1 MQEEN
6 ELSKA
11 ISGMV
16 DDWVGGLIRRLLARG
31 SAGPKRGLWDR
42 FKGGISNLIYGRD
55 KESNPY
61 YWRNR
66 FGDDLGAQA
75 KEHFDPSFLTLS
87 QYGSIKRIIEEA
99 EKKAEEAFLLK
110 QENSGGEENLQIVR
124 VLRSAADELKQKL
137 LSFFSGQSL
146 QPAKKP
152 NQSPPPKPAQNVVGE
167 VPRAKGEKE
176 RPESSATNSGGSSSQ
191 ATNPNPGNTPTEDK
205 VPKKGTFESSLRE
218 TLELVKQGEGAS
230 IVPDKSWLTDK
241 GFLSVSAL
249 PKAIVWLGLKS
260 HINMSEDEDVKK
272 ELGKALVDF
281 KKITEFKKGSSILRL
296 LKQNIKIGDYKQIM
310 IDLGVDEAKIESL
323 SDPKPEEKKAE
334 APKAEAPKAEAPKA
348 EAPKA
353 EAPKAEAPK
362 AAPKPE
368 EKKAEAPK
376 AEENNP
382 LKKLYEGKETAEEI
396 RMSIHHDLLNPL
408 MKITHEKSKLSAWWK
423 KIQEEKS
430 EFEIK
435 DWIEFINNS
444 LVESIL
450 NEELSGIE
458 EAKDIYEA
466 LK

>member
-1 MQEEN
+1 
-6 ELSKA
+6 
-11 ISGMV
+11 MV

-61 YWRNR
+61 YWKNR

-75 KEHFDPSFLTLS
+75 KEHFDPSIFTLS
-87 QYGSIKRIIEEA
+87 QYGNIKRIIEEA
-99 EKKAEEAFLLK
+99 EKKAEEALLIK

-146 QPAKKP
+146 QPAKTP

-176 RPESSATNSGGSSSQ
+176 RPESSATNSGGS
-191 ATNPNPGNTPTEDK
+191 TVKPTEK
-205 VPKKGTFESSLRE
+205 APRKGTFESSLRE
-218 TLELVKQGEGAS
+218 TLELVKQGKVSS
-230 IVPDKSWLTDK
+230 IEPDESWLTDK
-241 GFLSVSAL
+241 GVLSVFGL
-249 PKAIVWLGLKS
+249 PKAVVWLGLKS
-260 HINMSEDEDVKK
+260 HIDISKDEDVQAK
-272 ELGKALVDF
+272 LLKAFEEKGFNF
-281 KKITEFKKGSSILRL
+281 KTIPIFNKGSSILRL
-296 LKQNIKIGDYKQIM
+296 LKQNIKGDYKQIM
-310 IDLGVDEAKIESL
+310 MDLGVDEAKIESL

-334 APKAEAPKAEAPKA
+334 APKPEEKKVE
-348 EAPKA
+348 
-353 EAPKAEAPK
+353 
-362 AAPKPE
+362 APKPE
-368 EKKAEAPK
+368 EKKVEAPK
-376 AEENNP
+376 PEEKKVEEDNP

-396 RMSIHHDLLNPL
+396 LKSIHHDLLNPL
-408 MKITHEKSKLSAWWK
+408 MKITHNKSKLNAWWQ
-423 KIQEEKS
+423 KIQKEKS

-450 NEELSGIE
+450 NEELSGID
-458 EAKDIYEA
+458 EANDIYKA